1 MTDSNGVLSD
11 YSFSSS
17 DSNVSVSKSGN
28 KLTISS
34 TVAISGSVRIT
45 AKRNNVPTVSSSAKL
60 IAYGDPNLQDLVNS
74 RLTNLIAMR
83 ADGEISKDEYQAM
96 RSPVDEEIKKLQK
109 ALDEIPQEKSN
120 PKGLDIEGIRSTLN
134 SFIDFSGSTISHDVV
149 NQFVYLITP
158 TSDTTFDWYVNLNG
172 TADVK
177 ATFTAEGRKKNCIIK
192 LEEIEKIS
200 SVHREKN
207 EDNAHF
213 IKNPHIFTYLHR
225 QPSRRLAADLPASIT
240 IKLNYEQARAYRN
253 SRGYVL

>member
-1 MTDSNGVLSD
+1 M
-11 YSFSSS
+11 
-17 DSNVSVSKSGN
+17 
-28 KLTISS
+28 
-34 TVAISGSVRIT
+34 
-45 AKRNNVPTVSSSAKL
+45 
-60 IAYGDPNLQDLVNS
+60 
-74 RLTNLIAMR
+74 
-83 ADGEISKDEYQAM
+83 
-96 RSPVDEEIKKLQK
+96 
-109 ALDEIPQEKSN
+109 
-120 PKGLDIEGIRSTLN
+120 DIEGIRSTLN
-134 SFIDFSGSTISHDVV
+134 SFIDFSGSTIRHDVV

-225 QPSRRLAADLPASIT
+225 QLSRSTTRKSKSKAPSGSPGGVFSLPNIDIYSGCS
-240 IKLNYEQARAYRN
+240 KSN
-253 SRGYVL
+253 